1 MMKLRCH
8 HVQISNASV
17 RVYPRKRWWC
27 DSWCV
32 LQQVE
37 GDTHY
42 DSRKGQLLWT
52 IDLLDD
58 SNRSGALEFVV
69 PACNPEAFLPVTLN
83 FSAQQTLCDLTVL
96 GVTGTRTEAPAKYKL
111 ETQLT
116 TDGYEVV

>member
-1 MMKLRCH
+1 MSGANVSTAEELAWR
-8 HVQISNASV
+8 
-17 RVYPRKRWWC
+17 
-27 DSWCV
+27 
-32 LQQVE
+32 QVE

-69 PACNPEAFLPVTLN
+69 PACNPDAFLPVHLN
-83 FSAQQTLCDLTVL
+83 FSSQQTLCDLTVL
-96 GVTGTRTEAPAKYKL
+96 GVTSTRTEALTKYKL